1 MRSTRG
7 LLGREMTERPS
18 SRDPRRAERVVGGLE
33 GPSTSSEVSVDVL
46 ERETPGQHEHLHPIE
61 ELADLLRGPL
71 AGLVLGGHPGLRG
84 LLDDLLA
91 CGMHAVADRLDRSRP
106 RLPGGDLAGQLG
118 EELVEGLHSI
128 PSRITPVGDE
138 VNPVA
143 REGTR
148 SPRRV
153 RAVASA
159 AMVASQPLS
168 SADPGS
174 PARSR
179 ACSSVS
185 QVRTPLPTGF
195 PASSATRV
203 SPAVTESQTYSKC
216 GVPPRTTTPRA
227 TTASCRS
234 VSAWAT
240 TGSSTAPGARTT
252 VGRSTPQARAA
263 ATARSSRL
271 SVISACHVVAT
282 IPSVRPD
289 ASTTCASGAPAPL
302 MSPARRRRGARSRE
316 RGRRAPPA
324 PRRHPPARPPSP
336 AR

>member
-1 MRSTRG
+1 MRSTVRNSS
-7 LLGREMTERPS
+7 S
-18 SRDPRRAERVVGGLE
+18 SRGGRGEL
-33 GPSTSSEVSVDVL
+33 SRSEMSVDVVQ
-46 ERETPGQHEHLHPIE
+46 RQAPGQHEDLYPVE
-61 ELADLLRGPL
+61 QLADLLRRPL
-71 AGLVLGGHPGLRG
+71 PALVLGRHPGLRG
-84 LLDDLLA
+84 LLDHLLA
-91 CGMHAVADRLDRSRP
+91 RGVHTVTDGADRAR
-106 RLPGGDLAGQLG
+106 GGVVGRHLRGELG
-118 EELVEGLHSI
+118 EQPVEGLHDK
-128 PSRITPVGDE
+128 PPAGLTVKPVERCEARRSRSV
-138 VNPVA
+138 
-143 REGTR
+143 
-148 SPRRV
+148 S
-153 RAVASA
+153 AVVSA
-159 AMVASQPLS
+159 AIVASQPLS
-168 SADPGS
+168 SAEPGR

-185 QVRTPLPTGF
+185 QVRTPLPTGL

-203 SPAVTESQTYSKC
+203 SPAVTASQTYSKC